1 MGSIVKTVF
10 GVSRVHIGSDDLAS
24 EEERNGSFRFP
35 PRRGPRRSSE
45 SCAEKNVSNKYTL
58 NKCNKQTMRTVS
70 YLFNLIFLIPRLNS
84 LIELFFTK
92 NTKLI
97 LKRLRPSKYCF

>member
-10 GVSRVHIGSDDLAS
+10 GVSRVHIGSDDLSS

-35 PRRGPRRSSE
+35 PCRSSGRSSE

-58 NKCNKQTMRTVS
+58 NKCNKQTMRKVS
-70 YLFNLIFLIPRLNS
+70 YLLYLI
-84 LIELFFTK
+84 
-92 NTKLI
+92 
-97 LKRLRPSKYCF
+97 